1 MHHVPHPPSSSHEP
15 SGRCTSNSADGSV
28 NGKYDGRSRDV
39 NSAPKNAFVN
49 ASIVPARS
57 ASEMSRSITRPSIWW
72 KTGMCVASGVSRRN
86 TRPGA
91 TM

>member
-1 MHHVPHPPSSSHEP
+1 M
-15 SGRCTSNSADGSV
+15 SNSADGSV

-39 NSAPKNAFVN
+39 KSPPKNAFVN

-57 ASEMSRSITRPSIWW
+57 AIVMSRSTTNPSIWW
-72 KTGMCVASGVSRRN
+72 NTGMCVASGVSRRN